1 MPIMPK
7 NTLLIF
13 VEIVVMGGWLFALVA
28 PLLFP

>member
-7 NTLLIF
+7 NTILIL